1 MKNILRTTRQ
11 RGQGMVEY
19 IIIVAVIALGS
30 IAVYAAFGN
39 VLRAQV
45 GNATDVLGGAAK
57 QNTAEIATQR
67 TEAKNN
73 VKKDMASY

>member
-1 MKNILRTTRQ
+1 MKNIIQKSRQ

-30 IAVYAAFGN
+30 IAVYAAFGD

-45 GNATDVLGGAAK
+45 ANSAEVLNGQTKSNTTKATAA
-57 QNTAEIATQR
+57 ATK
-67 TEAKNN
+67 AKNN
-73 VKKDMASY
+73 VNKDMASY